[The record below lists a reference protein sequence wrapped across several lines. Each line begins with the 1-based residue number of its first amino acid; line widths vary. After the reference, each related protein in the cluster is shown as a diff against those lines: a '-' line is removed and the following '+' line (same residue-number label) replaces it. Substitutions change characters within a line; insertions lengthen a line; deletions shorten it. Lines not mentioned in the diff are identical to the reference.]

1 MLKMLVYFSKFNMD
15 NILSELN
22 AVGSKPMA
30 NTYTKKKIYNLHS
43 NEQLEINNL
52 SFIPCLL

>member
-22 AVGSKPMA
+22 AAGSKPMA
-30 NTYTKKKIYNLHS
+30 NTYTKKKDL
-43 NEQLEINNL
+43 
-52 SFIPCLL
+52 